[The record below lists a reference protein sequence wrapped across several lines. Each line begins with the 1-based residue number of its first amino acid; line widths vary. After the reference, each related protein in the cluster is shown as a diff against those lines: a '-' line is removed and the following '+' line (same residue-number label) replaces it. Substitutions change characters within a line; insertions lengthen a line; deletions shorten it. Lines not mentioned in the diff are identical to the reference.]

1 VTVKE
6 EMKGNFM
13 NIGFIGFGEAG
24 SILAEG
30 LLKAGVQHVSAY
42 DISPSFTPRAEQ
54 AGIQPHASLK
64 ELAENSEFIFST
76 VVTTEALNVA
86 QEVVP
91 HLNSTHCYLDLNSTS
106 PDEKCKIAETINA
119 SGADF
124 VEAAVMASVG
134 PLGIKVPMLL
144 CGPAAGRLINTFA
157 PLGMELEDFGPEYGR
172 AAATKM
178 FRSIVV
184 KGLEALFGECVLAS
198 WRYGVTE
205 KVLDYVGQGYPGLD
219 WNALASNLMAR
230 TAIHGERRAHE
241 MIEVARTLTD
251 MGIEPIMADAAAK
264 RLTDWSKHDLKSQFA
279 EAPPKSYHEVM
290 QAIERTQP

>member
-1 VTVKE
+1 
-6 EMKGNFM
+6 MKV
-13 NIGFIGFGEAG
+13 GFIGFGEAG
-24 SILAEG
+24 SILAAG
-30 LLKAGVQHVSAY
+30 LLKAGVHSVSAY
-42 DISPSFTPRAEQ
+42 DSDPAFAARTSQTGIKPCASF
-54 AGIQPHASLK
+54 K
-64 ELAENSEFIFST
+64 DLAENSEFIFST
-76 VVTTEALNVA
+76 VVTTAALSVA
-86 QEVVP
+86 EDVAP
-91 HLNSTHCYLDLNSTS
+91 YLKSTHCYLDLNSTS
-106 PDEKCKIAETINA
+106 PDEKLMIAETINA

-144 CGPAAGRLINTFA
+144 CGSAANRVIDAFA
-157 PLGMELEDFGPEYGR
+157 PLGMDLEDFGPEYGR

-205 KVLDYVGQGYPGLD
+205 QVFDYVGQGYPGLD
-219 WNALASNLMAR
+219 WNALASNLMTR

-241 MIEVARTLTD
+241 MVEVARTLTD

-264 RLTDWSKHDLKSQFA
+264 RLTDWSKHDLKSRFA
-279 EAPPKSYHEVM
+279 DVPPKSYHDVM
-290 QAIERTQP
+290 QAIEDTQP

>member
-1 VTVKE
+1 
-6 EMKGNFM
+6 M

-24 SILAEG
+24 SILAKG
-30 LLKAGVQHVSAY
+30 LLEAGAPFVSAY
-42 DISPSFTPRAEQ
+42 DTDPSFADRANQ
-54 AGIQPHASLK
+54 AGVKPYASLQ
-64 ELAENSEFIFST
+64 EITEGSEFIFST

-86 QEVVP
+86 RKAVA
-91 HLNSTHCYLDLNSTS
+91 HLNNTHCYLDLNSTS
-106 PDEKCKIAETINA
+106 PDEKCKIADTINA

-124 VEAAVMASVG
+124 VEVAVMASVG

-144 CGPAAGRLINTFA
+144 CGPAASRVIDAFT
-157 PLGMELEDFGPEYGR
+157 PLGMEMEDFGPVYGR

-178 FRSIVV
+178 FRSIIV

-205 KVLDYVGQGYPGLD
+205 KVFDYVGQGYPGPD

-241 MIEVARTLTD
+241 MVEVARTLKD

-264 RLTDWSKHDLKSQFA
+264 RLTDWSKHDLKSRFS
-279 EAPPKSYHEVM
+279 EAPPESYHEVM
-290 QAIERTQP
+290 QAIEETQS